1 MQLESPAHP
10 GVTVADAQRIR
21 QFILVEGLAN
31 LIILTVILLVGSAIE
46 IRALLVITAANAA
59 MLVATYLLRRSAYAE
74 PVIYVNLAVIALLIA
89 LGGPLSGRVDG
100 SAWVLFQIPP
110 LVATLVLNKPRST
123 LIVCL
128 VTGTMMSIV
137 IGLELSGVIAVDLVV
152 PMSALLV
159 NFGMQLLTLAI
170 IAVTVWVVVG
180 RAQRALGEAR
190 TATQRLEQQLSGE
203 RELAAER
210 ERINRELA
218 ASLSALGER
227 DAQLRSE
234 QAQQDALRSVLRER
248 STPVIPIL
256 DGVVVMPLTGV
267 LDERQIDDMTTTLL
281 TNISALKAR
290 MAIIDVT
297 GLTTIDPR
305 LGAALLET
313 ATACRMLGATP
324 ILAGI
329 RPDAAQTL
337 VSLGLD
343 LAGITTVTNLQSGVE
358 YALNARRS
366 SPGTLPGELLRP
378 RNQRPT

>member
-1 MQLESPAHP
+1 MQLEHPARP
-10 GVTVADAQRIR
+10 GPSEADARRIR
-21 QFILVEGLAN
+21 QFILVETLAN
-31 LIILTVILLVGSAIE
+31 LCVLILLLLAGDANE
-46 IRALLVITAANAA
+46 IRATLIITAANAT
-59 MLVATYLLRRSAYAE
+59 MMIATYLLRRSVYAE
-74 PVIYVNLAVIALLIA
+74 VIIYVNLAVLTLLIA
-89 LGGPLSGRVDG
+89 LSGPLSGQVDG

-123 LIVCL
+123 LIVCA
-128 VTGTMMSIV
+128 VTAVIMSAV
-137 IGLELSGVIAVDLVV
+137 IILELTDVIPVVKVV
-152 PMSALLV
+152 PTGSLLV
-159 NFGMQLLTLAI
+159 NFGMQLLTLAV
-170 IAVTVWVVVG
+170 IAVTVWVLVG
-180 RAQRALGEAR
+180 RAQRALNA
-190 TATQRLEQQLSGE
+190 ATDSSQRLERQLASE

-210 ERINRELA
+210 ERINHELA

-267 LDERQIDDMTTTLL
+267 LDERQIDDMATTLL
-281 TNISALKAR
+281 DSISALKAR
-290 MAIIDVT
+290 LAIIDVT
-297 GLTTIDPR
+297 GLTTIDPQ
-305 LGAALLET
+305 LGTALLET

-358 YALNARRS
+358 YALSR
-366 SPGTLPGELLRP
+366 
-378 RNQRPT
+378 QRGR